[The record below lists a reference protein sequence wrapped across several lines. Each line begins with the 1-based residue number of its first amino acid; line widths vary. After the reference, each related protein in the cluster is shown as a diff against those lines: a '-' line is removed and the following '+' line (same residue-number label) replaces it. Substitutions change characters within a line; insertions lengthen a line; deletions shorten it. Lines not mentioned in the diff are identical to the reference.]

1 MPLQIPGLQEFP
13 LSEIENQH
21 HNFNF
26 KFEQPNS
33 YRLSNP
39 LPNAAPIVRYNAT
52 TKNIQTAIQLNAI
65 HRQRAR
71 ALGSNWSFTKVG
83 YAKDRIIDT
92 KGLRLK
98 MSLATN
104 HLDGACAYTVDDLIF
119 LQAGNTIMD
128 INAKLEGDTAAKKSI
143 RASGASNGQ
152 TIAGAMSTNTHGS
165 AFDVGS
171 VHDMV
176 VGLHIVTG
184 ADSHV
189 FIDRATDPVV
199 SDDFLQTIGTQHIR
213 DDETFNAAV
222 VSFGS
227 MGVIHGVILR
237 TEPIF
242 LLEKYRQRV
251 ALNDDLL
258 KAMDTLDFSHIHLPA
273 PENTQRKLYH
283 WSLVLNPYKLNDDGR
298 GAYLTTIYKIP
309 YDPMNHQTTTMSDR
323 GYTYGDDTLGIVDGL
338 IRNLRMWGW
347 GGRFM
352 IKRLVNRL
360 TRLQYPD
367 NQHFPWVGTMGET
380 FNYTSLRGKAA
391 SMAVG
396 MDKSNTS
403 KAVKILLDL
412 VKNDKPMPGVVGIRY
427 VKGTEATFGFTRF
440 PTTCIFELDGVD
452 TPLMHE
458 CYDLF
463 LRKLN
468 EQNIPFTLHWGKMN
482 DYLNEQTLRDMYTPA
497 KVESWLKVRAQ
508 LLQTNEVRAVFTN
521 EFMEKCGLDKV
532 IIPTPQPQTP
542 VIV

>member
-1 MPLQIPGLQEFP
+1 MPLQIPGLEEFP
-13 LSEIENQH
+13 LREIENQH

-26 KFEQPNS
+26 KFRQPTS

-39 LPNAAPIVRYNAT
+39 MPNVAAIDRYNAT
-52 TKNIQTAIQLNAI
+52 TKNIQTAIQLNVI
-65 HRQRAR
+65 NQLRTR

-92 KGLRLK
+92 KRLRLK
-98 MSLATN
+98 MSLAAN
-104 HLDGACAYTVDDLIF
+104 HLDDLCDYTTDDLIF

-128 INAKLEGDTAAKKSI
+128 INAKLEGDPVAKKSI

-165 AFDVGS
+165 AFEVGS

-184 ADSHV
+184 ANSHV
-189 FIDRATDPVV
+189 FVDRASDPVV
-199 SDDFLQTIGTQHIR
+199 SDAFVQAIGAAHIR

-242 LLEKYRQRV
+242 LLEKYRERV
-251 ALNDDLL
+251 ALTDDLL
-258 KAMDTLDFSHIHLPA
+258 KTMDTLDFSHIHLPV
-273 PENTQRKLYH
+273 PENSQRKLYH
-283 WSLVLNPYKLNDDGR
+283 WSLVLNPYKLNDGER

-309 YDPMNHQTTTMSDR
+309 YDATHQERTLGDR
-323 GYTYGDDTLGIVDGL
+323 GYTYGDDTLGIVDRL
-338 IRNLRMWGW
+338 IRGLRMWGW
-347 GGRFM
+347 GGRFA
-352 IKRLVNRL
+352 IKRLANRL

-367 NQHFPWVGTMGET
+367 NQQFPWVGTMGET
-380 FNYTSLRGKAA
+380 FNYTSLRGRAA

-396 MDKSNTS
+396 VDVSNTS

-427 VKGTEATFGFTRF
+427 VKGTEATLGFTKF
-440 PTTCIFELDGVD
+440 STTCIFELDGVD

-458 CYDLF
+458 CYDL
-463 LRKLN
+463 LLQKLN

-482 DYLNEQTLRDMYTPA
+482 DYLNEETLQKMYTKP
-497 KVESWLKVRAQ
+497 KINSWLRVRSQ
-508 LLQTNEVRAVFTN
+508 LLQTDEVRAVFTN

-532 IIPTPQPQTP
+532 IAPVPQPQDP
-542 VIV
+542 AIV

>member
-1 MPLQIPGLQEFP
+1 M
-13 LSEIENQH
+13 
-21 HNFNF
+21 
-26 KFEQPNS
+26 
-33 YRLSNP
+33 SNVG
-39 LPNAAPIVRYNAT
+39 AIDQYNAT

-65 HRQRAR
+65 HQLRVR

-83 YAKDRIIDT
+83 FAKDRIIDT
-92 KGLRLK
+92 KRLRLK
-98 MSLATN
+98 MSLADN
-104 HLDGACAYTVDDLIF
+104 HLDPACIHAADDLIF

-128 INAKLEGDTAAKKSI
+128 INAKLEGNPAAKKSI

-165 AFDVGS
+165 AFEVGS

-184 ADSHV
+184 ANSHV
-189 FIDRATDPVV
+189 FIDRASEPVV
-199 SDDFLQTIGTQHIR
+199 SDAFVQAIGAEHIR

-242 LLEKYRQRV
+242 LLEKYRERV
-251 ALNDDLL
+251 ALTDDLL
-258 KAMDTLDFSHIHLPA
+258 RAMDTLDFSHIHLPV
-273 PENTQRKLYH
+273 PENSQRKLYH
-283 WSLVLNPYKLNDDGR
+283 WSLVLNPYKLNDGGR
-298 GAYLTTIYKIP
+298 GAYLTTMYKIP
-309 YDPMNHQTTTMSDR
+309 YNPTNRKMTMSDR
-323 GYTYGDDTLGIVDGL
+323 GYTYGDDTLGIVDRL
-338 IRNLRMWGW
+338 IRSLRMWGW
-347 GGRFM
+347 GGRFA

-360 TRLQYPD
+360 TKSQYPD
-367 NQHFPWVGTMGET
+367 NQQFPWIGTMGET

-396 MDKSNTS
+396 IDKSNSS
-403 KAVKILLDL
+403 KAVKIILDL

-427 VKGTEATFGFTRF
+427 VKGTEATLGFTKF
-440 PTTCIFELDGVD
+440 PTTCILELDGVD

-463 LRKLN
+463 LQKLN
-468 EQNIPFTLHWGKMN
+468 QHNIPFTLHWGKIN
-482 DYLNEQTLRDMYTPA
+482 DYLNQQTLRDMYTSA
-497 KVESWLKVRAQ
+497 KVDSWLKVRSQ
-508 LLQTNEVRAVFTN
+508 LLQTDEVRAVFTN

-532 IIPTPQPQTP
+532 VATPVATP